1 MNWTDYQRQADA
13 TSAYTRQTTTERLTV
28 AALGLVGETGE
39 LADVIKKAIGHG
51 HRLDVDKIRD
61 ESGDALWYVAEIA
74 SALLLDLD
82 EVAAGVADAASD
94 GIDAHWLA
102 VWALSL
108 SGQVALI
115 AEHVSDHLADPA
127 NFEIIPEYVDE
138 VLNEVVSQ
146 LANLIQCAGLTLAEV
161 AAHNQAKLAARY
173 PDGFSSA
180 RSRARYEEQADDAV

>member
-1 MNWTDYQRQADA
+1 MNWTDYQRRADA
-13 TSAYTRQTTTERLTV
+13 TSGYTRQATTERLTV

-39 LADVIKKAIGHG
+39 LAEVIKKAIGHG
-51 HRLDVDKIRD
+51 HRLDVDKIQD

-74 SALLLDLD
+74 SALLLDLGD
-82 EVAAGVADAASD
+82 VAAGQIDREPD

-108 SGQVALI
+108 PGQVALI
-115 AEHVSDHLADPA
+115 SEHVGDHLADPA
-127 NFEIIPEYVDE
+127 NYGIIPEYIDECLDE
-138 VLNEVVSQ
+138 VISQ
-146 LANLIQCAGLTLAEV
+146 LANLIQCAGLTLTEV

-180 RSRARYEEQADDAV
+180 RSRARYAEQADDAV